1 MRFWGEMGSEVSA
14 YGPTPWAP
22 LGRSFRAHCFAR
34 NDEASF
40 KAVSH
45 ARRLTG
51 TQKAW
56 KCAKRLGVRQQSCRF
71 RSGQL
76 AGRNDC
82 HP

>member
-1 MRFWGEMGSEVSA
+1 MRLWGEMGDQVSA
-14 YGPTPWAP
+14 YRPTAWAL

-34 NDEASF
+34 NDKAFF

-45 ARRLTG
+45 VASG
-51 TQKAW
+51 TQKAC
-56 KCAKRLGVRQQSCRF
+56 KCAKRLGVRQLGCRL